1 MTSDNFITKVQRA
14 LALIADIGSS
24 IASVEKKLEEFFKSR
39 LASVTPRITAR
50 SGFIKLHL
58 DQNNAD
64 GTTDAETAYVNLPA
78 ATDSLAGLM
87 TNVQNKVV
95 NSLPPTIVTEPYFV
109 ASGDVVTL
117 KS

>member
-50 SGFIKLHL
+50 SGFYKTASRPEQCRRHYRCRDCLCEL
-58 DQNNAD
+58 ACSD
-64 GTTDAETAYVNLPA
+64 G
-78 ATDSLAGLM
+78 LAGRAYD
-87 TNVQNKVV
+87 KCA
-95 NSLPPTIVTEPYFV
+95 E
-109 ASGDVVTL
+109 
-117 KS
+117 